1 MEKAEKYY
9 PLEETAHSGKKGVEW
24 RKKRTGGNTMD
35 KRWMEKQIALL
46 VRKIKDEMILRRIW
60 KILEREYQKENQPNE

>member
-1 MEKAEKYY
+1 
-9 PLEETAHSGKKGVEW
+9 
-24 RKKRTGGNTMD
+24 MD